1 MSMRRLKVVT
11 QECRVARLASRLV
24 SPVRRLVKSARRLV
38 SSLGSALE
46 SQAV

>member
-1 MSMRRLKVVT
+1 MGLRRLEVVT
-11 QECRVARLASRLV
+11 QKRRVARLGSRLV
-24 SPVRRLVKSARRLV
+24 SPVRRLVKSARKLV